1 MNQGVPN
8 GGGAEQSERCVSVET
23 VQAWGVAK
31 GIKFC
36 NSENN
41 TLEGR
46 MHSSKVAS
54 ALLAFVFTL
63 SLTSASSGQQAS
75 NSSQANSKKKV
86 ESGSK
91 VYVAP
96 MDGGFDI
103 SLVAAI
109 VKKQLPVVVVADK
122 AKADYEI
129 SGISQSDKAGWA
141 KMLFLGTDAS
151 NEQASIKVV
160 DLKSEEV
167 VFGYNVKKENSARGR
182 QSAAEACAKH
192 LKENIEGK

>member
-1 MNQGVPN
+1 
-8 GGGAEQSERCVSVET
+8 
-23 VQAWGVAK
+23 
-31 GIKFC
+31 
-36 NSENN
+36 
-41 TLEGR
+41 

-63 SLTSASSGQQAS
+63 WFTSSSSGQQVS
-75 NSSQANSKKKV
+75 NTSQANSNKKV

-160 DLKSEEV
+160 DLKSGEV

>member
-1 MNQGVPN
+1 
-8 GGGAEQSERCVSVET
+8 
-23 VQAWGVAK
+23 
-31 GIKFC
+31 
-36 NSENN
+36 
-41 TLEGR
+41 
-46 MHSSKVAS
+46 MHSRKAS

-63 SLTSASSGQQAS
+63 SFTSSSSGQQAS
-75 NSSQANSKKKV
+75 NTSQANSKKKV

-160 DLKSEEV
+160 DLKSGEV

>member
-1 MNQGVPN
+1 
-8 GGGAEQSERCVSVET
+8 
-23 VQAWGVAK
+23 
-31 GIKFC
+31 
-36 NSENN
+36 
-41 TLEGR
+41 
-46 MHSSKVAS
+46 MHSSKIAS

-63 SLTSASSGQQAS
+63 SLASSSSAGQQAS
-75 NSSQANSKKKV
+75 NASQANSKKKV
-86 ESGSK
+86 ESGSR
-91 VYVAP
+91 VFVAP
-96 MDGGFDI
+96 MEGGFDI

-109 VKKQLPVVVVADK
+109 VKKQLPVVVVSDK

-160 DLKSEEV
+160 DLKSGEV

>member
-1 MNQGVPN
+1 
-8 GGGAEQSERCVSVET
+8 
-23 VQAWGVAK
+23 
-31 GIKFC
+31 
-36 NSENN
+36 
-41 TLEGR
+41 
-46 MHSSKVAS
+46 MHSSKIAP

-63 SLTSASSGQQAS
+63 SLTSPSGGQKAT
-75 NSSQANSKKKV
+75 NAPQANSKKKV
-86 ESGSK
+86 ENGSK

-96 MDGGFDI
+96 MEGGFDI

-109 VKKQLPVVVVADK
+109 VKKQLPVVVVVDK

-160 DLKSEEV
+160 SLKTGEV

>member
-1 MNQGVPN
+1 
-8 GGGAEQSERCVSVET
+8 
-23 VQAWGVAK
+23 
-31 GIKFC
+31 
-36 NSENN
+36 
-41 TLEGR
+41 
-46 MHSSKVAS
+46 MHSSKIAS
-54 ALLAFVFTL
+54 TLLAFVFTL
-63 SLTSASSGQQAS
+63 SLASSSAGQQAG
-75 NSSQANSKKKV
+75 NASQANSKKKV

-96 MDGGFDI
+96 MEGGFDI
-103 SLVAAI
+103 SLVAAL

-160 DLKSEEV
+160 DLKSGEV

>member
-1 MNQGVPN
+1 
-8 GGGAEQSERCVSVET
+8 
-23 VQAWGVAK
+23 
-31 GIKFC
+31 
-36 NSENN
+36 
-41 TLEGR
+41 
-46 MHSSKVAS
+46 MHSSKLVS
-54 ALLAFVFTL
+54 TLLAFVFSL
-63 SLTSASSGQQAS
+63 SLTLPSSGHQAS
-75 NSSQANSKKKV
+75 NPPQAGSAKRV

-96 MDGGFDI
+96 MEGGFDI

-109 VKKQLPVVVVADK
+109 VKKQLPVVVVTDK
-122 AKADYEI
+122 AKAEYEI

-160 DLKSEEV
+160 NLKTGEV

-192 LKENIEGK
+192 LKENIENK

>member
-1 MNQGVPN
+1 MH
-8 GGGAEQSERCVSVET
+8 A
-23 VQAWGVAK
+23 
-31 GIKFC
+31 
-36 NSENN
+36 
-41 TLEGR
+41 GR
-46 MHSSKVAS
+46 LAS
-54 ALLAFVFTL
+54 MFLVFVFAL
-63 SLTSASSGQQAS
+63 SPAIAQQTNKAPE
-75 NSSQANSKKKV
+75 AAPKGRV

-91 VYVAP
+91 IYVAP
-96 MDGGFDI
+96 MDDGFDI

-122 AKADYEI
+122 SKADYEI

-160 DLKSEEV
+160 DLKSGEV
-167 VFGYNVKKENSARGR
+167 VFGYNVKKENSARGK

>member
-1 MNQGVPN
+1 
-8 GGGAEQSERCVSVET
+8 
-23 VQAWGVAK
+23 
-31 GIKFC
+31 
-36 NSENN
+36 
-41 TLEGR
+41 
-46 MHSSKVAS
+46 MHCSKVAS

-63 SLTSASSGQQAS
+63 SLASSSSGQQAS
-75 NSSQANSKKKV
+75 NTSQANSKKKV

-96 MDGGFDI
+96 MEGGFDI

-141 KMLFLGTDAS
+141 KMLFMGTDAS

-160 DLKSEEV
+160 DLKSGEV

>member
-1 MNQGVPN
+1 MNSN
-8 GGGAEQSERCVSVET
+8 GLGSVVLALALTWSVISLPGFQEKKTSETSP
-23 VQAWGVAK
+23 QK
-31 GIKFC
+31 
-36 NSENN
+36 
-41 TLEGR
+41 R
-46 MHSSKVAS
+46 M
-54 ALLAFVFTL
+54 
-63 SLTSASSGQQAS
+63 
-75 NSSQANSKKKV
+75 

-96 MDGGFDI
+96 MDGGFDV

-109 VKKQLPVVVVADK
+109 VKKQVPVTVVNDR
-122 AKADYEI
+122 AKADYEV

-160 DLKSEEV
+160 DLKSGEV

-192 LKENIEGK
+192 MKENIEGK